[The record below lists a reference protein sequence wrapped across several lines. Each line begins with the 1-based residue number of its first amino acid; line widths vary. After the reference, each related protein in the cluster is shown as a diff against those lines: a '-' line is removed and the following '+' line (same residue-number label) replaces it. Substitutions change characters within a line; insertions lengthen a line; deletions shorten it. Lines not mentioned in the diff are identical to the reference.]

1 MTKEDRQSFTQISLC
16 IMILFFSYFFKK
28 PISLYISVISY
39 IIISYKVYINAFH
52 NLKKKEL
59 FDENFLMIISTIGAI
74 IIGNNIEAVLVML
87 LYEIGE
93 YLSDKATSRS
103 EKIISDR
110 MDLRIEEIEVEEKG
124 IIPTKE
130 AKVGDIFIVKPGARV
145 PLDGIILKGESYLD
159 TSSLTGE
166 SVPKKVREND
176 SILSGCL
183 NKEGL
188 LKVKATSTYQT
199 STSQRLLDLMKNA
212 EEKKSTT
219 ETFIHRFA
227 KIYTPIVCLLALLLV
242 IIPLLLGQDYH
253 IWIYRALVF
262 LVTSCPCALVISVP
276 LGYFCGIGRCA
287 KEGIIVKGAKE
298 LESLSD
304 IKYIL
309 LDKTGTI
316 TKGVF
321 EVVKVESK
329 EKDFLKIVAS
339 AEQHSSHPIATAI
352 KKKYD
357 GPLEK
362 VTSYKEISGK
372 GIECIIGKDKV
383 LIGNH
388 TLLEDNNIT
397 FPSINDMGTIIYVSI
412 NNKYQG
418 YLIIS
423 DEIKESS
430 KNLYKLDQEII
441 ILSGD
446 KDTLTKDVAKKIKL
460 STSFGDLLPED
471 KVRIVES
478 YKEKGKTLFVGDG
491 MNDAPVL
498 KIADIGISMGGIGS
512 DAAIE
517 SSDIIIMDD
526 DLSKIEKA
534 MSIAKKTNKK
544 IKTSILFALLVKLIV
559 LLLATIGYST
569 ILLAV
574 FADVGV
580 TLLVILNVLTIFI
593 KK

>member
-39 IIISYKVYINAFH
+39 IIISHKVYINAFH

-74 IIGNNIEAVLVML
+74 IIGNHIEAVLVML

-93 YLSDKATSRS
+93 YLSDKATARS
-103 EKIISDR
+103 EKIVSDR

-253 IWIYRALVF
+253 IWIYR
-262 LVTSCPCALVISVP
+262 
-276 LGYFCGIGRCA
+276 
-287 KEGIIVKGAKE
+287 
-298 LESLSD
+298 
-304 IKYIL
+304 
-309 LDKTGTI
+309 
-316 TKGVF
+316 
-321 EVVKVESK
+321 
-329 EKDFLKIVAS
+329 
-339 AEQHSSHPIATAI
+339 
-352 KKKYD
+352 
-357 GPLEK
+357 
-362 VTSYKEISGK
+362 
-372 GIECIIGKDKV
+372 
-383 LIGNH
+383 
-388 TLLEDNNIT
+388 
-397 FPSINDMGTIIYVSI
+397 M
-412 NNKYQG
+412 
-418 YLIIS
+418 
-423 DEIKESS
+423 
-430 KNLYKLDQEII
+430 
-441 ILSGD
+441 
-446 KDTLTKDVAKKIKL
+446 
-460 STSFGDLLPED
+460 
-471 KVRIVES
+471 
-478 YKEKGKTLFVGDG
+478 
-491 MNDAPVL
+491 
-498 KIADIGISMGGIGS
+498 
-512 DAAIE
+512 
-517 SSDIIIMDD
+517 
-526 DLSKIEKA
+526 
-534 MSIAKKTNKK
+534 
-544 IKTSILFALLVKLIV
+544 
-559 LLLATIGYST
+559 
-569 ILLAV
+569 
-574 FADVGV
+574 
-580 TLLVILNVLTIFI
+580 
-593 KK
+593 